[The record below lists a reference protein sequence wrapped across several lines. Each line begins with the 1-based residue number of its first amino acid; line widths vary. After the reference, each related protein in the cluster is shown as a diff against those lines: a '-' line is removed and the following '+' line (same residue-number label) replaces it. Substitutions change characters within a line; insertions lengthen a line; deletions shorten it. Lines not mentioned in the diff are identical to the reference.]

1 MDKIK
6 EVCIKLEFRNDI
18 ISDTIVYTE
27 LFRKNKVLDEL
38 MRLVYGESWK
48 SEKYVN

>member
-1 MDKIK
+1 LKKEKNHYLNKNSEENSKI
-6 EVCIKLEFRNDI
+6 IKSQKD
-18 ISDTIVYTE
+18 E